1 MSINYRM
8 ARKGTR
14 RLRKYSRRQRG
25 GQGKGSIYG
34 GATGSTGA
42 TGAAGIGVPMSLQAT
57 GATGAAG
64 IGGPMSLKAT
74 SPQSTQRVT
83 GATGATGA
91 TGSTGVASMTP
102 GFIPGVPTPITTT
115 KAATTTAAATTTK
128 AATTSAATK
137 STSHLSA
144 HFTNLSKLFANIVQQ
159 FEALAKASA

>member
-42 TGAAGIGVPMSLQAT
+42 TGAAGIGGPMSLQAT
-57 GATGAAG
+57 G
-64 IGGPMSLKAT
+64 
-74 SPQSTQRVT
+74 PQSMQRVT

-91 TGSTGVASMTP
+91 TGSTGVVGTTP
-102 GFIPGVPTPITTT
+102 GFIPGVPTPITST
-115 KAATTTAAATTTK
+115 KVATTTAATKVATTT
-128 AATTSAATK
+128 AATTKA

-159 FEALAKASA
+159 FEALAKASG